1 MIETLLLLFLGLAVG
16 AISGLIGIGGGV
28 LFTPALVYLLGFS
41 QHEAQG
47 TTLALLVPPI
57 GILGAWTYY
66 QRGYVNLQAAA
77 LICVGFVLGGL
88 IGAQFA
94 VAVPPALLKR
104 VFGSAMLGVSLKML
118 FF

>member
-1 MIETLLLLFLGLAVG
+1 METLLLLCLGLVVG
-16 AISGLIGIGGGV
+16 TISGLIGIGGGV
-28 LFTPALVYLLGFS
+28 LFVPALIYLVGFS
-41 QHEAQG
+41 QQEAQG

-66 QRGYVNLQAAA
+66 QRGYVNVQAAA

-88 IGAQFA
+88 VGAKFA
-94 VAVPPALLKR
+94 IALPAVVLKR
-104 VFGSAMLGVSLKML
+104 VFGTAMLGVALQML

>member
-1 MIETLLLLFLGLAVG
+1 MGTLLFLCLGLVG
-16 AISGLIGIGGGV
+16 GVVSGLIGIGGGV
-28 LFTPALVYLLGFS
+28 LFTPALVYLLGFT

-66 QRGYVNLQAAA
+66 QQGYVNVSAAA

-88 IGAQFA
+88 VGAKFA
-94 VAVPPALLKR
+94 VVVSPFVLKKI
-104 VFGSAMLGVSLKML
+104 FGTAMLGIAIKML
-118 FF
+118 FFD

>member
-1 MIETLLLLFLGLAVG
+1 MEILLFLCLGLAG
-16 AISGLIGIGGGV
+16 GIISGLIGIGGGV

-66 QRGYVNLQAAA
+66 QRGYVNVQAAA

-88 IGAQFA
+88 VGAKFA
-94 VAVPPALLKR
+94 VAIPALLLKR
-104 VFGSAMLGVSLKML
+104 VFGMATLGVAVRML